1 MEDIV
6 AKPALGNTE
15 LDQLINNELN
25 RSVDAQENG
34 KSIKLSVLQ
43 GALRSMGLAA
53 MKGRTQAQRS
63 ILQLAHAAQEN
74 ERDRRA
80 YARDLAHNYRRR
92 YPEAVRAFEK
102 QFPGKFCY
110 LAHPDDVFYNEE
122 LGIMDFAGPFT
133 EAAWKI
139 MKLEEY
145 LCKQIF
151 IAVQDML
158 DFPATS
164 SILNQ
169 QPREFATGL
178 YNAAEK
184 IRRELPVRLH
194 AGIENVKPKDWKPDP
209 YYTGTDL
216 IYLGVLDVLPPG
228 LLKDLEAEPM
238 ALNSFSCAMAR
249 LELSGKGD
257 GVNRTRHCISAFGQK
272 LTPAERSNALKAISG
287 PLRPAAVCCRLW
299 ELGSKEPLPGHVICN
314 ARLAAARIHEGQ
326 EVTKVISHFRE
337 SLDAG

>member
-1 MEDIV
+1 MSRKNGGRRPPSDYSVGYGRPPAANQFKPGQSGNPFGRRPKPKGDEPMEDIV

-53 MKGRTQAQRS
+53 MKGRKQAQRS

-74 ERDRRA
+74 ARDRRA

-122 LGIMDFAGPFT
+122 LG
-133 EAAWKI
+133 
-139 MKLEEY
+139 
-145 LCKQIF
+145 
-151 IAVQDML
+151 
-158 DFPATS
+158 
-164 SILNQ
+164 
-169 QPREFATGL
+169 
-178 YNAAEK
+178 
-184 IRRELPVRLH
+184 
-194 AGIENVKPKDWKPDP
+194 
-209 YYTGTDL
+209 
-216 IYLGVLDVLPPG
+216 
-228 LLKDLEAEPM
+228 
-238 ALNSFSCAMAR
+238 
-249 LELSGKGD
+249 
-257 GVNRTRHCISAFGQK
+257 NRTRHCISAFGQK